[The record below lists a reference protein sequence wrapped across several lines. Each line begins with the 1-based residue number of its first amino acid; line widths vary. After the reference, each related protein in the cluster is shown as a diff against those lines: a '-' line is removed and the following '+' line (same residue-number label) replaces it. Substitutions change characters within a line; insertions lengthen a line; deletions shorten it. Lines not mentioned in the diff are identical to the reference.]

1 MAYVVYF
8 AISILVNLSLAFAL
22 GTFGAFGVAFIPLGI
37 AIVSL
42 CGMVAAFFEFQ

>member
-1 MAYVVYF
+1 MAYIVFF
-8 AISILVNLSLAFAL
+8 AISIFLSLSLAFVL

-42 CGMVAAFFEFQ
+42 CGMVAAFFDFQ